1 VKIKKNLNQKKR
13 KPYFSI
19 ITVVKNDENN
29 ICKTIASVNSQSFK
43 NFEYIIIDGSS
54 IDNTLKKIKKR
65 ENNFDILISE
75 KDEGIYYAMNKG
87 AKLSN
92 GKIIVFVNSGDELK
106 KNALRIIKKKFDK
119 KKDISFVFGTVIRN
133 YTKDSILKYGF
144 NKKKLYYNFDF
155 ATAHSAGFFLK
166 RNIFLSLGMFNTKYK
181 CSADYDLYY
190 KVLLKENLNGLSTNK
205 SEIIGELAAGGFS
218 SKVSFIEHLFE
229 EIKIRYD
236 NKQNLLLIILIFV
249 NALLKKF
256 FKILF

>member
-1 VKIKKNLNQKKR
+1 MKIKKQRNQKK

-54 IDNTLKKIKKR
+54 TDNTLRKIKKR
-65 ENNFDILISE
+65 KNNFDILVSE
-75 KDEGIYYAMNKG
+75 KDKGIYYAMNKG

-92 GKIIVFVNSGDELK
+92 GNIIVFVNSGDHLK
-106 KNALRIIKKKFDK
+106 KNALKIIKKKFDRK
-119 KKDISFVFGTVIRN
+119 KNISFVFGTVIRN

-144 NKKKLYYNFDF
+144 NKNKLYYNFDF
-155 ATAHSAGFFLK
+155 ATAHSTGFFLK
-166 RNIFLSLGMFNTKYK
+166 RKIFSKLGYFNTKYK

-190 KVLLKENLNGLSTNK
+190 KLLIKENLIGNSTNK
-205 SEIIGELAAGGFS
+205 DEIIGELSAGGFS
-218 SKVSFIEHLFE
+218 SRVSFIEHLFE

-236 NKQNLLLIILIFV
+236 NKQNLLLIMLIFI
-249 NALLKKF
+249 NALLKKL
-256 FKILF
+256 FKKIS

>member
-1 VKIKKNLNQKKR
+1 
-13 KPYFSI
+13 
-19 ITVVKNDENN
+19 
-29 ICKTIASVNSQSFK
+29 
-43 NFEYIIIDGSS
+43 
-54 IDNTLKKIKKR
+54 
-65 ENNFDILISE
+65 
-75 KDEGIYYAMNKG
+75 
-87 AKLSN
+87 
-92 GKIIVFVNSGDELK
+92 
-106 KNALRIIKKKFDK
+106 
-119 KKDISFVFGTVIRN
+119 
-133 YTKDSILKYGF
+133 
-144 NKKKLYYNFDF
+144 
-155 ATAHSAGFFLK
+155 
-166 RNIFLSLGMFNTKYK
+166 MFNTKYK